1 MINPT
6 KNELGKISKKTIGQI
21 NHEILKKTDVNLWNS
36 TSNAINWFNNIE
48 NKKQLF
54 FHPIR
59 YRRIPPLIAEEII
72 EETISFAKSLINTD
86 SQKIRTIKHCGK
98 SLLFHNNVAWK
109 TKPTTSC
116 FDVTMG
122 IHDDAEVCKLAGKSI
137 LSKL

>member
-1 MINPT
+1 MSICGT
-6 KNELGKISKKTIGQI
+6 ALAMQSIGSITLKT
-21 NHEILKKTDVNLWNS
+21 
-36 TSNAINWFNNIE
+36 
-48 NKKQLF
+48 KKQLF

-86 SQKIRTIKHCGK
+86 SQKIRTIKHCRK

-122 IHDDAEVCKLAGKSI
+122 IHDDAEVCKLAGKFI